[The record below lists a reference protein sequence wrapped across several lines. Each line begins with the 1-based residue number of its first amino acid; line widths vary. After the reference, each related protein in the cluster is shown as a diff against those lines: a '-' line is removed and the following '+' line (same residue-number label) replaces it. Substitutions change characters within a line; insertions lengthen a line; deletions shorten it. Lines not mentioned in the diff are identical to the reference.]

1 MLFLA
6 LFIILV
12 AISVAFRVYAI
23 LPKPTDKRKPQRRKV
38 DTYSVAVFLGSGMLF
53 SLHQVKQPERPN
65 HRSMQEAT
73 PPRR

>member
-38 DTYSVAVFLGSGMLF
+38 DTYSVAVFLGSGMLLCF
-53 SLHQVKQPERPN
+53 TLAYGGFQP
-65 HRSMQEAT
+65 SMQEAT